1 MANEQ
6 EGPPPRG
13 NDDRV
18 QAWLKNQERDPEAQA
33 DSKTLT
39 VMPTRGTR
47 LPPSLDDGAAW
58 GNVACMLLMCH
69 HVPCLKLH
77 ALSAESLDHSE
88 GCPALNH

>member
-6 EGPPPRG
+6 DGPPPRG

-39 VMPTRGTR
+39 VIPARGAPLPGHLVDVAAPTYRA
-47 LPPSLDDGAAW
+47 PAYNAADVEK
-58 GNVACMLLMCH
+58 GMLTKQKQPLGEE
-69 HVPCLKLH
+69 PREFIRFK
-77 ALSAESLDHSE
+77 
-88 GCPALNH
+88 

>member
-6 EGPPPRG
+6 DGPPPRG

-39 VMPTRGTR
+39 VIPARGAP
-47 LPPSLDDGAAW
+47 LPGHLDDVAACATMP
-58 GNVACMLLMCH
+58 ACCSCASSVMFNASCR
-69 HVPCLKLH
+69 VC
-77 ALSAESLDHSE
+77 
-88 GCPALNH
+88 

>member
-33 DSKTLT
+33 DSKALS
-39 VMPTRGTR
+39 VMPTRGAD
-47 LPPSLDDGAAW
+47 LPTYLDDGAAW
-58 GNVACMLLMCH
+58 GQQCMHAAHVIIVMSNACLLTQWMT
-69 HVPCLKLH
+69 
-77 ALSAESLDHSE
+77 AEGTFH
-88 GCPALNH
+88 